1 MRNIIIEKEH
11 EKLKAAVAKRKA
23 ILSDK
28 RKIVDGKHILTTPE
42 VPDPLVEWEKMV
54 KKRKTTRTKK
64 DKRGASEVEQEY
76 IDESEANEDEQLV
89 VLECIEVQQ

>member
-28 RKIVDGKHILTTPE
+28 RKIVDGKHILTTPK
-42 VPDPLVEWEKMV
+42 VHGPLVELEK
-54 KKRKTTRTKK
+54 KRTKRKTTGTKK
-64 DKRGASEVEQEY
+64 GKRGTSEVE
-76 IDESEANEDEQLV
+76 
-89 VLECIEVQQ
+89 